1 MHNLIFYALFMV
13 YFLCLNTVLMLSV
26 VSIAF
31 VSSYLYFSYLVSFSE
46 STYKTFLAAFEHLI
60 GLNWRDYSTVSSLQ
74 MTKEKLTKS
83 PII

>member
-1 MHNLIFYALFMV
+1 VTSSARIKLHSLTNDYLMHNLIFYALFMV

-60 GLNWRDYSTVSSLQ
+60 GLN
-74 MTKEKLTKS
+74 
-83 PII
+83 